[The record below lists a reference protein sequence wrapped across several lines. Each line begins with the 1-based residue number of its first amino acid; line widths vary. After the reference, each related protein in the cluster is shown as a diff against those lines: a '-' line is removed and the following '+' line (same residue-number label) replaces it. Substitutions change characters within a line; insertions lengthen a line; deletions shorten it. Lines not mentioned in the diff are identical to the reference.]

1 MASMSES
8 AMDASNVAY
17 ASSIRIST
25 NLNGGTYENGNAY
38 GEPPLGPTVA
48 FLHYIEFTFKYL
60 DLEIRRVGISFLKP
74 ALYESKDSHPCP
86 S

>member
-38 GEPPLGPTVA
+38 GEPPL
-48 FLHYIEFTFKYL
+48 
-60 DLEIRRVGISFLKP
+60 
-74 ALYESKDSHPCP
+74 
-86 S
+86 